1 MSAKHRLAAVTVL
14 TAAVGAVVWPTAGAF
29 AAGASGA
36 ADKDGH
42 PGRPTTTVRQIQLPD
57 GSHARLTSGEG
68 GTKATV
74 TTQGKQQRT
83 IDTTRP
89 AADIDRLH
97 LRIIGGDTARP
108 TLRAALDGTEQPSY
122 YDFTSGSLRHTP
134 ETTVTAGD
142 ATKDAT
148 KDHQRGTKAA
158 QGHGTRPAHEGRTP
172 HGTSHAR
179 NPTPP
184 AATEH
189 HGKVRAASSNPVKRV
204 VEAGEAIKGRHDIGT
219 PAIAGAALL
228 AAGGGAYGVRIALRR
243 SGRTER
249 DA

>member
-1 MSAKHRLAAVTVL
+1 MSAKHRIAAATVL
-14 TAAVGAVVWPTAGAF
+14 TAAVAAVVWPTADAF
-29 AAGASGA
+29 AAGA

-42 PGRPTTTVRQIQLPD
+42 PGRPTTVRQIQLPD
-57 GSHARLTSGEG
+57 GSHARLTSGDG

-74 TTQGKQQRT
+74 TTHGKQQRT
-83 IDTTRP
+83 IDTTSP

-108 TLRAALDGTEQPSY
+108 TLRAAVDGTEEPSY
-122 YDFTSGSLRHTP
+122 YDFTSGTL
-134 ETTVTAGD
+134 V
-142 ATKDAT
+142 KDQP
-148 KDHQRGTKAA
+148 KDQQRDHQQRGTKAA
-158 QGHGTRPAHEGRTP
+158 QGHATRPAHDGRTQHGNP
-172 HGTSHAR
+172 HTRPAT
-179 NPTPP
+179 PT
-184 AATEH
+184 AAAEH

-243 SGRTER
+243 SGRTGT

>member
-1 MSAKHRLAAVTVL
+1 MSAKHRIAAATVL
-14 TAAVGAVVWPTAGAF
+14 TAAVAAVVWPTAGAF
-29 AAGASGA
+29 AAGA
-36 ADKDGH
+36 ADGKDGH
-42 PGRPTTTVRQIQLPD
+42 PGRPTTVRQIQLPD
-57 GSHARLTSGEG
+57 GSRARLTSGEG

-74 TTQGKQQRT
+74 TTHGKQQRT

-108 TLRAALDGTEQPSY
+108 TLRAAVDGTEEPSY
-122 YDFTSGSLRHTP
+122 YDFTSGSL
-134 ETTVTAGD
+134 V
-142 ATKDAT
+142 KDEVKEQP

-158 QGHGTRPAHEGRTP
+158 PGHATRTGHDGRSQHGDPHTRTATP
-172 HGTSHAR
+172 T
-179 NPTPP
+179 
-184 AATEH
+184 AAADH
-189 HGKVRAASSNPVKRV
+189 RGKVRAASSNPVKRV

-243 SGRTER
+243 SGRTGT

>member
-1 MSAKHRLAAVTVL
+1 MSAKHRIAAATVLAA
-14 TAAVGAVVWPTAGAF
+14 AVAAVVWPTAGAF
-29 AAGASGA
+29 AAGA

-42 PGRPTTTVRQIQLPD
+42 SGHPTTIRQIQLPD

-74 TTQGKQQRT
+74 TTHGKQQRT

-108 TLRAALDGTEQPSY
+108 TLRAAVDGTEEPSY
-122 YDFTSGSLRHTP
+122 YDFTSGSLVKDQ
-134 ETTVTAGD
+134 VTD
-142 ATKDAT
+142 QT

-158 QGHGTRPAHEGRTP
+158 PGHATRPGHDGRAQHGNPHTRTATP
-172 HGTSHAR
+172 T
-179 NPTPP
+179 
-184 AATEH
+184 AAAEH
-189 HGKVRAASSNPVKRV
+189 HGKVRAASSNPVRRV

-243 SGRTER
+243 SGRTGT

>member
-29 AAGASGA
+29 AAGAAGA

-42 PGRPTTTVRQIQLPD
+42 PGRPSTTVRQIQLPD

-108 TLRAALDGTEQPSY
+108 TLRAAVDGTEQPSY

-134 ETTVTAGD
+134 DATTAG
-142 ATKDAT
+142 DAT

-158 QGHGTRPAHEGRTP
+158 QGHGARPAHEGRSPHSTP
-172 HGTSHAR
+172 HGHH
-179 NPTPP
+179 PTPP
-184 AATEH
+184 TATER

>member
-29 AAGASGA
+29 AAGA

-42 PGRPTTTVRQIQLPD
+42 PGRPSTTVRQIQLPD

-108 TLRAALDGTEQPSY
+108 TLRAAVDGTEQPSY

-134 ETTVTAGD
+134 DATTAGE
-142 ATKDAT
+142 AT

-158 QGHGTRPAHEGRTP
+158 QGHGARPAHEGRSPHSTP
-172 HGTSHAR
+172 HGHH
-179 NPTPP
+179 PTPP
-184 AATEH
+184 AATER